1 MTPVMEIMRRAGI
14 LPENLRHQQPDMFNC
29 IKTAIAIAQTEAIKE
44 AAEVATTKTEIEFSD
59 DTGTY
64 DVQVVDPQSILQLLN
79 QIK

>member
-44 AAEVATTKTEIEFSD
+44 AAQDAERYINGMPEPLGSEVSE
-59 DTGTY
+59 
-64 DVQVVDPQSILQLLN
+64 SILQLLN